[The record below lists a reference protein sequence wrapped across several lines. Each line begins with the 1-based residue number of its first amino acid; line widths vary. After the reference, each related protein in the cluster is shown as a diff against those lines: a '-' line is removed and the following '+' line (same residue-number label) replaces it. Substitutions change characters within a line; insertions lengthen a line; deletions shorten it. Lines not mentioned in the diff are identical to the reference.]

1 MPFTDSQ
8 MDKFEAHFRKKTKY
22 KCPLCGKRKFEFGMD
37 ALGMIRVDVRAAV
50 KIAEPD
56 RGRVVLFVN
65 CLECGYY
72 MLLKPEI
79 VGIL

>member
-1 MPFTDSQ
+1 
-8 MDKFEAHFRKKTKY
+8 MDKFEAHFRKKAKY
-22 KCPLCGKRKFEFGMD
+22 RCPMCGKRRFEFGMD
-37 ALGMIRVDVRAAV
+37 GLVMLRVGARPAV
-50 KIAEPD
+50 KIVEPD